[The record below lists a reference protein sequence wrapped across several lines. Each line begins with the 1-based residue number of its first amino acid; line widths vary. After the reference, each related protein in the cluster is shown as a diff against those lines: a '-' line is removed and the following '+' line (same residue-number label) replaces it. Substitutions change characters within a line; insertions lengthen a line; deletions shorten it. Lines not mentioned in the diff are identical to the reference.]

1 MIQLNLGLNLNRPYG
16 IIQSMSQQITD
27 QIPDR
32 STRERIKVV
41 AVDAARQAGAILE
54 DYARK
59 GFRVEHKDTLNLVT
73 DADTHSEQAIVEAIE
88 RSFPDH
94 EILAEERGRAGG
106 TSPFKW
112 IIDPLDGTTNFAHGF
127 PAYAV
132 SIGVEYQ
139 GRCLLGVVFDP
150 TRQELFVAEAGGGAT
165 LNGRPIH
172 VSRGA
177 RLDKA
182 LLVTGFAYDIHTTRG
197 NLDHFSN
204 FAVRAQGMRRMG
216 AAAIDL
222 CYVACGRFDGF
233 WEMKLN
239 PWDTAAGSLMVAE
252 AGGRMSDF
260 KGGPFSIYGVELVA
274 SNGCIHQEMVE
285 VLNRPSV

>member
-1 MIQLNLGLNLNRPYG
+1 MMTPMPHTSEAKL
-16 IIQSMSQQITD
+16 
-27 QIPDR
+27 PDR
-32 STRERIKVV
+32 PTCDRIRTV
-41 AVDAARQAGAILE
+41 AVEAARQAGAILS

-73 DADTHSEQAIVEAIE
+73 DADTHSEQAIVDAIG

-94 EILAEERGRAGG
+94 GILAEERGKAGG
-106 TSPFKW
+106 TSAFKW
-112 IIDPLDGTTNFAHGF
+112 VIDPLDGTTNFAHGF

-132 SIGVEYQ
+132 SIGVEYR
-139 GRCLLGVVFDP
+139 GRCITGVVFDP
-150 TRQELFVAEAGGGAT
+150 SRQELFVAEEGGGAT
-165 LNGRPIH
+165 LNGNPIR
-172 VSRGA
+172 VSRTPK
-177 RLDKA
+177 LDGS
-182 LLVTGFAYDIHTTRG
+182 LLVTGFSYDIRTTRS
-197 NLDHFSN
+197 NLDHFAS
-204 FAVRAQGMRRMG
+204 FAVRAQGLRRMG

-239 PWDTAAGSLMVAE
+239 PWDTAAGSLIVLE

-260 KGGPFSIYGVELVA
+260 KGGTFSIYGAELVA
-274 SNGCIHQEMVE
+274 SNGLIHGEMVE

>member
-172 VSRGA
+172 VSRAA

>member
-1 MIQLNLGLNLNRPYG
+1 MILP
-16 IIQSMSQQITD
+16 MPQQTTD

-32 STRERIKVV
+32 STRERIKTV
-41 AVDAARQAGAILE
+41 AIEAARQAGAILTE
-54 DYARK
+54 YAK
-59 GFRVEHKDTLNLVT
+59 NGFRVEHKDALNLVT
-73 DADTHSEQAIVEAIE
+73 DADTHSEQTIVDAIS

-94 EILAEERGRAGG
+94 EILAEERGQAGKK
-106 TSPFKW
+106 SPYKW

-139 GRCLLGVVFDP
+139 GRCVLGVVFDP
-150 TRQELFVAEAGGGAT
+150 TRQELFVGEAGGGAT
-165 LNGRPIH
+165 LNGKPIH
-172 VSRGA
+172 VSRTPK
-177 RLDKA
+177 LDGA
-182 LLVTGFAYDIHTTRG
+182 LLVTGFAYDIRVSKQN
-197 NLDHFSN
+197 NLDHFAN
-204 FAVRAQGMRRMG
+204 FALRAQGMRRMG

-233 WEMKLN
+233 WELKLN

-260 KGGPFSIYGVELVA
+260 KGGPFSIYGIELLA
-274 SNGCIHQEMVE
+274 SNGPIHHEMVE
-285 VLNRPSV
+285 VLNRPSVQG

>member
-1 MIQLNLGLNLNRPYG
+1 MMP
-16 IIQSMSQQITD
+16 SMSKQAAD
-27 QIPDR
+27 QLPDR
-32 STRERIKVV
+32 LTRERIRTV
-41 AVDAARQAGAILE
+41 AVEAARQAGAILS
-54 DYARK
+54 DYARN

-73 DADTHSEQAIVEAIE
+73 DADTHSEQAVVDAIG

-94 EILAEERGRAGG
+94 EILAEERGKAGG
-106 TSPFKW
+106 TSAFKW

-132 SIGVEYQ
+132 SIGVEHQ

-150 TRQELFVAEAGGGAT
+150 SRQELFVAEAGGGAT
-165 LNGRPIH
+165 LNGKPIQ
-172 VSRGA
+172 VSRTPK
-177 RLDKA
+177 LDGS
-182 LLVTGFAYDIHTTRG
+182 LLVTGFAYDIRTTHS
-197 NLDHFSN
+197 NLDHFAN
-204 FAVRAQGMRRMG
+204 FAVRAQGLRRMG

-239 PWDTAAGSLMVAE
+239 PWDMAAGSLMVVE

-274 SNGCIHQEMVE
+274 SNGLIHHEMVE